1 MVENFIGQ
9 DKRLER
15 DDICWP
21 SRRMWATYISIMSL
35 LQSVWL
41 VIFEWQLINQDME
54 WCLGAKKSHVCKND
68 ITLMNNKIQ
77 PIVNIPLCCLCH
89 AKNQPGKKSC
99 LMLSIAYLV
108 DGAPHFGFITCGV
121 LILSSGDIY
130 GLNRGAMI
138 IRTVHTNE
146 ETRVLSV
153 SYP

>member
-1 MVENFIGQ
+1 
-9 DKRLER
+9 
-15 DDICWP
+15 
-21 SRRMWATYISIMSL
+21 
-35 LQSVWL
+35 
-41 VIFEWQLINQDME
+41 
-54 WCLGAKKSHVCKND
+54 
-68 ITLMNNKIQ
+68 MNNKIQ